1 MDRVTVSTTFF
12 KPTDRFM
19 FCLGSP
25 SSVKDKMT
33 QETVDSKKQ
42 ISLKWTAS
50 QCNSVL
56 LDVKIITG

>member
-1 MDRVTVSTTFF
+1 MDRVKISTTFF
-12 KPTDRFM
+12 KPTYRFM

-25 SSVKDKMT
+25 NSVKDKIT
-33 QETVDSKKQ
+33 QEIVDSKKH
-42 ISLKWTAS
+42 ISFKWTAS